1 MINFKLPIKGILD
14 DTYRTTRH
22 LVYQETEMDEDEV
35 DRIFTGELHNL
46 PKLSTKLVRIFTSS
60 TFTDMLMERNTLM
73 QFVYPRLKAYCREK
87 HGIEFQVKAA
97 FLSSGTG
104 ASIGRFVC
112 HLTRTSPLT

>member
-87 HGIEFQVKAA
+87 HGIEFQVKET
-97 FLSSGTG
+97 FL
-104 ASIGRFVC
+104 
-112 HLTRTSPLT
+112 